1 MIEVNE
7 YKILESGEGM
17 LSERGLQIIEK
28 LIDNNRTPVTSKM
41 LAVYLGVSE
50 RSVKTYMNE
59 VSDFCKEWGMK
70 LERKTGI
77 GFVADFTEEQI
88 ARFNSLKQN
97 QNVMISQKQR
107 MSYIVYILLSG
118 WDNYTL
124 SLFSEELNVSKKM
137 ISDDVHLISKEIR
150 KYNIHIN
157 RVAGY
162 GIVIKGDE
170 FSIRKAMRSYCEFPI
185 GNKKINKI
193 YDNRLSIEDE
203 ELWVNNWGQDNV
215 EKAIEII
222 QFIEEKY
229 KGVYTDYS
237 FKMLVQ
243 YLSIQLFR
251 IKMGNVITEEII
263 EENRLISNPDVINDV
278 EEMLLKKAQVQI
290 NLYEKQ
296 YLDVLFASAAL
307 QTDNGLHAII
317 LREITEN
324 NQKICEEMM
333 KYLSEIIDINL
344 LDNEL
349 LMKTLIDFLPSSIIR
364 TKYGIEV
371 RNPFLKDIRE
381 MYSGIFAICFTL
393 GKFYEQYSGKIP
405 TDHEIS
411 FLALFIGGALH
422 RNEKI
427 IRAVL
432 IGMGGIAATSIVAR
446 KIENQIENVKIAKIL
461 SSEEMIDWG
470 DDKFDIVLSMM
481 PNVENDDRIVHISPI
496 ISKVDEKKIRDKCFE
511 VLSHPEMKM
520 NGFSNMIDV
529 NHIIFIKEKSSK
541 EMVLKYACDILYRNG
556 FVKKEFFESVM
567 KRENVEPTELG
578 NGVAIP
584 HGLPEDVCAPKVMV
598 IKLGYPVD
606 WGNKKVDIIFLL
618 ALNFNNVDTTKAFF
632 HDFAK
637 ILESKNNLEKIRK
650 AETVLEIE
658 KILKEK
664 LHWNE

>member
-1 MIEVNE
+1 MIELNG
-7 YKILESGEGM
+7 YKILESREGM

-28 LIDNNRTPVTSKM
+28 LIDENRTPVTSKM

-50 RSVKTYMNE
+50 RSVKTYMKE
-59 VSDFCKEWGMK
+59 VSDFCKECGMK

-88 ARFNSLKQN
+88 IRFHSLKQN

-107 MSYIVYILLSG
+107 ISYIVYILLSG

-124 SLFSEELNVSKKM
+124 SLFSEELNVSKKV
-137 ISDDVHLISKEIR
+137 ISDDVHLISKEIK

-157 RVAGY
+157 RVTGH

-185 GNKKINKI
+185 GNKKIDKI
-193 YDNRLSIEDE
+193 YDNRLGVEDV
-203 ELWVNNWGQDNV
+203 ELWMNNWGEDNV

-222 QFIEEKY
+222 QFIEDKY
-229 KGVYTDYS
+229 KGAYTDYS

-251 IKMGNVITEEII
+251 IKMGNTITEEIV
-263 EENRLISNPDVINDV
+263 ENNKSISNPDVINDV
-278 EEMLLKKAQVQI
+278 EDILLKKAQVQI
-290 NLYEKQ
+290 DMYEKQ

-307 QTDNGLHAII
+307 QTDDGFQTIVLK
-317 LREITEN
+317 EMKEN
-324 NQKICEEMM
+324 SQKICEEMM
-333 KYLSEIIDINL
+333 TYLSEIVDINL
-344 LDNEL
+344 LNNEL
-349 LMKTLIDFLPSSIIR
+349 LMKTLIDFLPASIIR
-364 TKYGIEV
+364 TKYGVEV

-427 IRAVL
+427 INAVL
-432 IGMGGIAATSIVAR
+432 IGMGGIAATNIVAR
-446 KIENQIENVKIAKIL
+446 KIENQIENVKIVGIL

-481 PNVENDDRIVHISPI
+481 PNSGNDDRIVHISPI

-541 EMVLKYACDILYRNG
+541 EMVLKYACDILYKNG
-556 FVKKEFFESVM
+556 FVKKEFFESVI
-567 KRENVEPTELG
+567 KRENIEPTELG

-584 HGLPEDVCAPKVMV
+584 HGSPEDVCVPKVMV
-598 IKLGYPVD
+598 IKLNYPVD

-618 ALNFNNVDTTKAFF
+618 ALNFNNVDTTRAFF
-632 HDFAK
+632 RDFAR

-650 AETVLEIE
+650 AETIIE
-658 KILKEK
+658 MEMILKEK
-664 LHWNE
+664 LQWDE

>member
-1 MIEVNE
+1 MIELNE
-7 YKILESGEGM
+7 YKILESREGM

-157 RVAGY
+157 RVTGY

-193 YDNRLSIEDE
+193 YDNRLGIEDE
-203 ELWVNNWGQDNV
+203 ELWVNNWGEDNV

-222 QFIEEKY
+222 QFIEDKY

-290 NLYEKQ
+290 NLNEKQ

-307 QTDNGLHAII
+307 QTDDGPQAII
-317 LREITEN
+317 LKEMTEN
-324 NQKICEEMM
+324 TQKICEEMM

-371 RNPFLKDIRE
+371 KNPFLKDIRE

-432 IGMGGIAATSIVAR
+432 IGMGGIASTSIVAR

-461 SSEEMIDWG
+461 SSEEMMDWEE
-470 DDKFDIVLSMM
+470 DKFDIVLSMM

-541 EMVLKYACDILYRNG
+541 EMVLKYACDILYKNG
-556 FVKKEFFESVM
+556 FVKKEFFESVI
-567 KRENVEPTELG
+567 KRENIEPTELG

-584 HGLPEDVCAPKVMV
+584 HGLAEEVCAPKVMV

-650 AETVLEIE
+650 AKTVLEIE